1 MYQGMENCGLFN
13 IWIAL
18 ETMMPIENL
27 DQWRR
32 RLADDY
38 ETFMRQI
45 APLNLSDDHQVMLGL
60 ALAPILPLNAEEAG
74 ATAKMLESLQL
85 CPPLAAHL
93 REIGKKT
100 PFTPPTL
107 LELIQAV
114 QRLTSENDQLYLDEL
129 ISAVGARAR
138 LKKKRDTA
146 ALTARPLALPQ
157 SGRDI
162 GLAAKEIS
170 TGGHF
175 VVAGSSVTIHDSG
188 ISQRMEQLR
197 CYLAS
202 LRAIWNTL
210 DLNSIASD
218 PARHVHTRLYDLYTP
233 LDVWKPELSPERI
246 SALTN
251 KESDLDLMAHREPS
265 IQALNDHPHLV
276 ITGGPGTG
284 KSTLTG
290 FVTLCLAYAC
300 DPMMER
306 NDQIR
311 GLSRLGADWKHGA
324 LIPIYVNLRGF
335 SADKSGFPKQARS
348 GRAEH
353 LLTHLRARFPD
364 FAAAAHYLENHDSSI
379 RGAVLM
385 LDGLDEIYEEQD
397 RINASL
403 IIEDFA
409 VRYPRCRIVV
419 TSRTAAYRAGS
430 AWRLSEK
437 FRVVELAPYTQEQIR
452 QYIDN
457 WYAAAAQSR
466 PGSFGGRDH
475 AEQNARR
482 QAKALWEALQDQ
494 EHLRPL
500 ARQPLLLTLIALIH
514 EANRQMPRNR
524 GELYEETVR
533 LLNKWNPPNEDD
545 PLGRK
550 LSKLNHDRV
559 RRALQLIAF
568 NLQRQ
573 QHNDSEG
580 GCVKRADLLVQLDEA
595 QRRVGSLGM
604 SIEEVLE
611 YLATRNGI
619 LVSDPADHYRFIHL
633 HIQEYLAACALI
645 EQYNHVEM
653 PRPSR
658 PDLGEWRFP
667 DNISAL
673 LNDDHERWREVALF
687 CGAILGTD
695 HGQDRLWA
703 YVETLLPTRL
713 SDLKEGDVCRIFT
726 AGVVWS
732 SNDLEPRLP
741 THEAVRSHLT
751 AALKCIDDHHILDV
765 PECRQ
770 VKEILKKLGSRQKP
784 AAI

>member
-1 MYQGMENCGLFN
+1 MN
-13 IWIAL
+13 AL
-18 ETMMPIENL
+18 ETMMPIKNL
-27 DQWRR
+27 DQWRK

-38 ETFMRQI
+38 ETFMRYI
-45 APLNLSDDHQVMLGL
+45 APLNLSDDYQVMLGL
-60 ALAPILPLNAEEAG
+60 ALAPILPLNAEEAS
-74 ATAKMLESLQL
+74 ATAKMLENLEL
-85 CPPLAAHL
+85 CPPLVAYL
-93 REIGKKT
+93 RKISKET

-107 LELIQAV
+107 PKLIHEIQ
-114 QRLTSENDQLYLDEL
+114 QLTSAADQFYLDEL
-129 ISAVGARAR
+129 ISAVGARAL

-146 ALTARPLALPQ
+146 PLTARPATSPQ
-157 SGRDI
+157 SETGI
-162 GLAAKEIS
+162 GLAANDIK

-175 VVAGSSVTIHDSG
+175 MMAGGSITIHDSG
-188 ISQRMEQLR
+188 VSQRMEQLR
-197 CYLAS
+197 RYLAS

-210 DLNSIASD
+210 DLSGIASD

-251 KESDLDLMAHREPS
+251 KESDLDLMAHRKPS
-265 IQALNDHPHLV
+265 VQALNDHPHLV

-311 GLSRLGADWKHGA
+311 GLSRLGAEWKHGA

-335 SADKSGFPKQARS
+335 SADKNSFPRQARS

-353 LLTHLRARFPD
+353 LLTHLRVRFSD

-397 RINASL
+397 RVNARL
-403 IIEDFA
+403 MIEDFA
-409 VRYPRCRIVV
+409 VCYPRCRIVV
-419 TSRTAAYRAGS
+419 TSRTAAYRTGS
-430 AWRLSEK
+430 EWRLSEK
-437 FRVVELAPYTQEQIR
+437 FKVVELAPYTQEQIR

-457 WYAAAAQSR
+457 WYTAAAQSR

-475 AEQNARR
+475 ARQSARK
-482 QAKALWEALQDQ
+482 QAKNLWEALQDQ
-494 EHLRPL
+494 ENLRPL

-545 PLGRK
+545 PLGQK
-550 LSKLNHDRV
+550 LSKLDYNRV
-559 RRALQLIAF
+559 RKALQLIAF

-573 QHNDSEG
+573 QHKDSEG
-580 GCVKRADLLVQLDEA
+580 GCVKRADLLIQLDEA
-595 QRRVGSLGM
+595 QRRVGKLGM

-645 EQYNHVEM
+645 EQYNHVTM

-687 CGAILGTD
+687 CGAILGTE

-703 YVETLLPTRL
+703 YVETLLPTL
-713 SDLKEGDVCRIFT
+713 LIDPKEGDVYRIFI

-741 THEAVRSHLT
+741 THEAVRKHLIE
-751 AALKCIDDHHILDV
+751 ALRRIDDHHILDV
-765 PECRQ
+765 PECKQ